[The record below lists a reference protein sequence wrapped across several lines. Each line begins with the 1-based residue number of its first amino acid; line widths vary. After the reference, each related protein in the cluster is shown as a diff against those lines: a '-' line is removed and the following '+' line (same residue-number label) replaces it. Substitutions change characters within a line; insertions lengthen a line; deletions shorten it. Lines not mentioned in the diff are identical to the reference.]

1 MKTDTE
7 ESNSVVQKCPVPAKI
22 SQSIQDVVMR
32 LAYMTQDLWETPEA
46 SLNRSH
52 PEWQLVAVAHLCI
65 SNTSKHAYVSP

>member
-52 PEWQLVAVAHLCI
+52 PE
-65 SNTSKHAYVSP
+65 